1 MPQLQLPMFPAET
14 KEISEQIGV
23 HCQGGQVVY
32 VYGHMPVF

>member
-32 VYGHMPVF
+32 VDGQMPVF